1 MTDRPAIKPLEWI
14 EHGDQDFVWHRA
26 TPPIGFRYNIEDD
39 GFSEKKH
46 HLTVG
51 QLVIG
56 NFDTLY
62 EAKAAAQQDYERRI
76 RSCLLDKPEA
86 VEGGAEYGKG
96 LRDGVR
102 EAIQIA
108 SEQAALMADLA
119 IEGLPE
125 NSGTRQAMEAALTR
139 FATTL
144 RDTLSALS
152 PSDTAPTSTDR
163 PEFWE
168 QNCQYLLDIFDNHGF
183 MASDLAEEDEDLIAE
198 IRAHLKVNF
207 NG

>member
-1 MTDRPAIKPLEWI
+1 
-14 EHGDQDFVWHRA
+14 
-26 TPPIGFRYNIEDD
+26 
-39 GFSEKKH
+39 
-46 HLTVG
+46 
-51 QLVIG
+51 
-56 NFDTLY
+56 
-62 EAKAAAQQDYERRI
+62 
-76 RSCLLDKPEA
+76 
-86 VEGGAEYGKG
+86 
-96 LRDGVR
+96 
-102 EAIQIA
+102 
-108 SEQAALMADLA
+108 MADLA